1 MKIKLLSSGAKIPTK
16 GSYEAAGYDL
26 YVPKD
31 TIIFP
36 GRNVVPL
43 EFAMSLDKGKHA
55 HLRPRSGFSANG
67 FEGHVLMAPNKFSP
81 EPLRVDADVIQ
92 GTVDSDYRNGVGV
105 IVYSREPRP
114 FLITQGARIAQMV
127 ILQHSEEEII
137 EVEEL
142 DDTERGTG
150 GFGSTG
156 TH

>member
-1 MKIKLLSSGAKIPTK
+1 M
-16 GSYEAAGYDL
+16 
-26 YVPKD
+26 
-31 TIIFP
+31 
-36 GRNVVPL
+36 
-43 EFAMSLDKGKHA
+43 
-55 HLRPRSGFSANG
+55 
-67 FEGHVLMAPNKFSP
+67 
-81 EPLRVDADVIQ
+81 
-92 GTVDSDYRNGVGV
+92 
-105 IVYSREPRP
+105 YSREPRP